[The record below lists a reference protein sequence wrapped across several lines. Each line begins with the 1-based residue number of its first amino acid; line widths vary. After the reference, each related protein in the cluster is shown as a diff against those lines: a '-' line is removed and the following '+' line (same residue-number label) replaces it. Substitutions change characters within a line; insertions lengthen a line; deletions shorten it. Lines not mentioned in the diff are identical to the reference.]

1 MTEFDA
7 VDGADPAAT
16 VNGSAP
22 AVAVNGADPVAADV
36 PIRDA
41 ATVVLLRDSA
51 HGVQTWLLTRVAQM
65 AFAPQMTV
73 FPGGRVD
80 PTDSSIALVAT
91 EVAARFR
98 CSELEAR
105 SLVGAAARE
114 TFEEAGVLLT
124 SPPLHLGADRS
135 EDVEAGRISFGDLLR
150 EHFVAV
156 DESLLRPWAR
166 WVTPAGE
173 TRRYDTRFFVAA
185 MPIGAHA
192 EDLTTES
199 STASWVTARDAIAQF
214 ESGERLILPPTLA
227 TLHSIAAHDTVE
239 QVLDAAAGRDL
250 SPVRP
255 AVTVDSDGM
264 RVTLDDGTVYQVQAP
279 PAAPPASV

>member
-1 MTEFDA
+1 MTQF
-7 VDGADPAAT
+7 
-16 VNGSAP
+16 GSAEP
-22 AVAVNGADPVAADV
+22 AVPASVVSAGLADV
-36 PIRDA
+36 PVRDA

-80 PTDSSIALVAT
+80 PSDSSVALVAT
-91 EVAARFR
+91 EVAARFH
-98 CSELEAR
+98 CTELEAR

-135 EDVEAGRISFGDLLR
+135 EDVETGRISFGDLLR

-156 DESLLRPWAR
+156 DESLLRPWSR
-166 WVTPAGE
+166 WVTPVGE
-173 TRRYDTRFFVAA
+173 SRRYDTRFFVAA

-214 ESGERLILPPTLA
+214 EAGERLLLPPTLV
-227 TLHSIAAHDTVE
+227 TLHSIAAYDTVE
-239 QVLDAAAGRDL
+239 QVLNAAAGRDL

-255 AVTVDSDGM
+255 EIIADADGV
-264 RVTLDDGTVYQVQAP
+264 RVSLSDGTVFRVPTP